1 MPAGSPYKT
10 ARDTSV
16 DNTNQ
21 ALKVGN
27 GEIAYFQITNGG
39 TVDAYFQIYDALTA
53 SVTVGTTAPTWT
65 FLVPAGVGA
74 TQVGAY
80 EYTGAPLKFEVGAI
94 YACTTTPT
102 GGTDPT
108 TKPVLGILRYR

>member
-1 MPAGSPYKT
+1 MSRGYKT
-10 ARDTSV
+10 HRDTSV

-21 ALKVGN
+21 VLKASPGH
-27 GEIAYFQITNGG
+27 IAYFQISNGG
-39 TVDAYFQIYDALTA
+39 TVDAYLQFYDALTA
-53 SVTVGTTAPTWT
+53 AVTVGTTTPKCT

-80 EYTGAPLKFEVGAI
+80 EFTALPELDFQVGI
-94 YACTTTPT
+94 VYACTTTPT

-108 TKPVLGILRYR
+108 TKPMLGIMLYQ